1 MVRSLLVGLVLGA
14 GAAAATAAHA
24 ADRCLSPN
32 EQKAKTAAHAVVPL
46 SRAMRSVKQHG
57 EIIHALLCERGGR
70 LVYVLTV
77 LAHDGK
83 VARLVVDAVKG
94 CLKSMWAEGEPPGGR
109 AACTDACYEAHGHYI
124 NMTDPAA
131 TSVSCSFYKMKDGKS
146 WWMNQD
152 FSTL

>member
-1 MVRSLLVGLVLGA
+1 MILVRSQLTGLVLGA
-14 GAAAATAAHA
+14 SAAAATAAHA

-77 LAHDGK
+77 LGRNGK
-83 VARLVVDAVKG
+83 VGQASVDAANGSVMS
-94 CLKSMWAEGEPPGGR
+94 LQDQDEKSGIVRNSGE
-109 AACTDACYEAHGHYI
+109 
-124 NMTDPAA
+124 
-131 TSVSCSFYKMKDGKS
+131 
-146 WWMNQD
+146 
-152 FSTL
+152 

>member
-1 MVRSLLVGLVLGA
+1 MILVRSLLVGLGLGA
-14 GAAAATAAHA
+14 GAPAHA

-77 LAHDGK
+77 LGRNGK
-83 VARLVVDAVKG
+83 VGQASVDAANGAVIG
-94 CLKSMWAEGEPPGGR
+94 LQGEDEKSGIVRNSGE
-109 AACTDACYEAHGHYI
+109 
-124 NMTDPAA
+124 
-131 TSVSCSFYKMKDGKS
+131 
-146 WWMNQD
+146 
-152 FSTL
+152 

>member
-1 MVRSLLVGLVLGA
+1 MILVRSPLVGLVLGA
-14 GAAAATAAHA
+14 GAAAVTAAHA

-77 LAHDGK
+77 LGRNGK
-83 VARLVVDAVKG
+83 VGQASVDAANGAVIG
-94 CLKSMWAEGEPPGGR
+94 LQGEDEKLGIVRNSG
-109 AACTDACYEAHGHYI
+109 E
-124 NMTDPAA
+124 
-131 TSVSCSFYKMKDGKS
+131 
-146 WWMNQD
+146 
-152 FSTL
+152 